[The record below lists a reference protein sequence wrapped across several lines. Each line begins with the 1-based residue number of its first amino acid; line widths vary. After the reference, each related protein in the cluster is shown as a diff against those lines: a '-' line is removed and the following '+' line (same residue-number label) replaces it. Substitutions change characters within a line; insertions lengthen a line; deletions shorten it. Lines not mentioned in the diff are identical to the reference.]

1 MWRMNFLLYFT
12 CPLKSLRI
20 IYVFDWL
27 YFIKLMTILV
37 LIGMVFVINWE
48 MIFSLSVFAA
58 AIEFCEW
65 VQVRIDVYIPHHEY
79 QVKS

>member
-1 MWRMNFLLYFT
+1 
-12 CPLKSLRI
+12 
-20 IYVFDWL
+20 
-27 YFIKLMTILV
+27 
-37 LIGMVFVINWE
+37 

-79 QVKS
+79 QVKSYSLPCFSAACDAAVIHNQFFCLY